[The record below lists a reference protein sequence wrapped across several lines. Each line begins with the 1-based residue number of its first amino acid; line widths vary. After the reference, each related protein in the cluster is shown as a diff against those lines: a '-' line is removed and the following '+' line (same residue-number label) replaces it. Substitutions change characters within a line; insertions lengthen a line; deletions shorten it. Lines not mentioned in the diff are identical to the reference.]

1 MIEQLLTITNSV
13 GNSHRS
19 VGLRP
24 WRRTENFLLIFLQ
37 FYVYDL
43 RFKAWG
49 PTTFWLSFKHWL
61 LRQNKA
67 TQDCHYSNVI
77 MGDMASQI
85 TSISTVCSV
94 VCSGAHQRKHQS
106 SVSLAF
112 VMGIHR
118 WPVDSPHKGPVMR
131 KMFPF
136 DDAIICIFYMGCT
149 AHERKLHQWYQCL
162 WSEKQLV
169 PLIFL
174 ITLYIIKPLPFQLH
188 PGHDLMS
195 IYGFN
200 FNVLW
205 DHDVMSTWSMQ
216 EQLQSK
222 QLFISPWYML
232 NIVCNSL

>member
-24 WRRTENFLLIFLQ
+24 WRRTGNFLLIFLQ

-49 PTTFWLSFKHWL
+49 PTTFWLSCKHWL
-61 LRQNKA
+61 LIQNKA

-118 WPVDSPHKGPVMR
+118 WPVDSSHRGPVMR

-136 DDAIICIFYMGCT
+136 DDAIICIFYGMYCT
-149 AHERKLHQWYQCL
+149 WAEVTSMVSMSLIRKTVGSVDFPDNFIHYKTSTIPVTSWSWLDEYL
-162 WSEKQLV
+162 W
-169 PLIFL
+169 I
-174 ITLYIIKPLPFQLH
+174 
-188 PGHDLMS
+188 
-195 IYGFN
+195 
-200 FNVLW
+200 
-205 DHDVMSTWSMQ
+205 
-216 EQLQSK
+216 
-222 QLFISPWYML
+222 
-232 NIVCNSL
+232 